1 MRWFGSV
8 SPNKIN
14 NWFWVGERGMASV
27 VRYLSWLSASQV
39 KVSGLCIRSENKPR
53 SALTGNVTQILYKVR
68 RYIISMENAK
78 GKENARN
85 AWQNNNNKSFGT
97 EEWKEIGARFDAKPF
112 DWLLLKNVD
121 NANYLRIPTAYWELQ
136 AHFVTRVFPFKI
148 RIEFVL
154 HVGAFTQTPKIRA
167 NNSLVF
173 FFSNIVRTM
182 NFKRTKRSTLRQHFH
197 RWSSRKIEKTAWD
210 RVECLARNIQRT
222 ASIHGSVRVVLYSE
236 LFDCRS
242 KCNWHSRLRCRQARM
257 PIYSSG
263 WIGFSAEHNSKDGDK
278 GKADSRTIYWRFFRV
293 GMWHRTSNTS
303 LLYSINF
310 LSSESDFLECIFII
324 HDDRVDFG

>member
-148 RIEFVL
+148 RIEAFCMWAHL
-154 HVGAFTQTPKIRA
+154 HKHRKFERIIRW
-167 NNSLVF
+167 F
-173 FFSNIVRTM
+173 FFSRT
-182 NFKRTKRSTLRQHFH
+182 L
-197 RWSSRKIEKTAWD
+197 
-210 RVECLARNIQRT
+210 C
-222 ASIHGSVRVVLYSE
+222 E
-236 LFDCRS
+236 L
-242 KCNWHSRLRCRQARM
+242 W
-257 PIYSSG
+257 
-263 WIGFSAEHNSKDGDK
+263 
-278 GKADSRTIYWRFFRV
+278 
-293 GMWHRTSNTS
+293 TSNEPRGRHFGNTS
-303 LLYSINF
+303 ID
-310 LSSESDFLECIFII
+310 EAVE
-324 HDDRVDFG
+324 R